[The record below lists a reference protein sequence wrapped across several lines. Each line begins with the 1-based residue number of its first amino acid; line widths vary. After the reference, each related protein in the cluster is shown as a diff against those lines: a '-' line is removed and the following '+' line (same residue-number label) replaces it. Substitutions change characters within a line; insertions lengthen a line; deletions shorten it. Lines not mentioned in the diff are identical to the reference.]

1 MMAENNDIFLA
12 GNDALVTWSNQCTKN
27 IPQHLL
33 GPIHL
38 GRTYIMT
45 TPLPLVRIH
54 KLLE

>member
-27 IPQHLL
+27 IPQHLF